1 MKIRNIF
8 GLALAAALVFGSCT
22 DEKDMTKV
30 DQWLGGKFNQE
41 ILWDVDS
48 LAFRRTSW
56 ETQDIADGLEMRK
69 SSIKMWGSVQSIS
82 YVTFSP
88 VLFNTALGYT
98 GSEGTVG
105 EIAGNYDDVLF
116 AINAGSFA
124 GGKAADF
131 LKVEGEVKNE
141 SVSERAEG
149 LFGINVKVVSE
160 NLSLTDVKLISDVTD
175 HAGFSSAIATG
186 AMLVRN
192 GEAMTTF
199 PEGEFYDARMARTFI
214 GLTAAG
220 NCVFGIIDGGVTGH
234 ADGATVKEAAVIAQ
248 LMGLKSAALLGCGDE
263 TTIWSKKDGV
273 LNAPSAGS
281 AGKVGSVIYVG
292 KGSVTVNGDGSKS
305 NPYIIGNHVHMM
317 LMRSLCPAGS
327 TTYLSLEN
335 DIDMSSVKVWT
346 PLNYDSGF
354 TRQIHFEGNGKTISN
369 FAPESFVGDDQTT
382 PASYPSLFGVLYG
395 SCKNVTIKDAK
406 IIKDAETAAI
416 GILGGYLGTVQNNI
430 SMPANIENVH
440 VINAEIVGKSDLG
453 LFGGQS
459 RDATCINCTATGK
472 IVIGN
477 MANSGG
483 NGGFIGRAA
492 GKTVFENCTSDVH
505 YSASVNL
512 GKSFRLGG
520 ILGYAATIGGSDL
533 TRDKLVI
540 KRCSA
545 AGTLFNDKYSSQAV
559 GGLVGYMGM
568 PNAEITESFST
579 INIEGGR
586 TDVSGA
592 GGNTQCV
599 GGLIGICSTAT
610 KCTIAN
616 CYSTSSKD
624 FIVGQKSGGIV
635 GQLEKGLLVIQNSYS
650 NYVING
656 YSGLGGIIGVATA
669 APTVEVEGCIAWNPS
684 ITAFRDAGDKYSSG
698 ALAGCILGKCSFTK
712 SYRHPSMQFTDPF
725 RTMKNHDDIVN
736 GTPANDNADN
746 PAGTANQ
753 NAFDGQPS
761 VETTLTA
768 TALKAGWSETF
779 WDFSGDEPKLVWTL
793 SK

>member
-30 DQWLGGKFNQE
+30 DQWLGEKFNQE

-56 ETQDIADGLEMRK
+56 ETQDIADGLQMRK

-149 LFGINVKVVSE
+149 LFGFNVKEVSAD
-160 NLSLTDVKLISDVTD
+160 LSLTDVKLISDVTD

-292 KGSVTVNGDGSKS
+292 KGSVTVNGDGSES
-305 NPYIIGNHVHMM
+305 NPYIIDNHVHMM
-317 LMRSLCPAGS
+317 LMRSLCPAG
-327 TTYLSLEN
+327 TTNYFRMESDVDMT
-335 DIDMSSVKVWT
+335 DIKNWT
-346 PLNYDSGF
+346 PVNYEDPF
-354 TRQIHFEGNGKTISN
+354 TRIIHFDGNGKTISN
-369 FAPESFVGDDQTT
+369 FAPDSFVADDQVT
-382 PASYPSLFGVLYG
+382 AAAYPSFFGVLWG
-395 SCKNVTIKDAK
+395 SCKNVTFKNPKVLAPSDNPS
-406 IIKDAETAAI
+406 AA
-416 GILGGYLGTVQNNI
+416 GVLGGFVGTGDK
-430 SMPANIENVH
+430 PATVENVH
-440 VINAEIVGKSDLG
+440 VVDGMVTGGRDVA

-459 RDATCINCTATGK
+459 RDASYKDCTA
-472 IVIGN
+472 
-477 MANSGG
+477 SGTVVG
-483 NGGFIGRAA
+483 GSTDAGGFIGRGA
-492 GKTVFENCTSDVH
+492 GKLSMENCHSDVH
-505 YSASVNL
+505 LSAAVNP
-512 GKSFRLGG
+512 GSNFRYGG
-520 ILGYAATIGGSDL
+520 LIGFAATIGGADL
-533 TRDKLVI
+533 ERDKLTI
-540 KRCSA
+540 NRCSST
-545 AGTLFNDKYSSQAV
+545 GTIFNDKYSTQTAA
-559 GGLVGYMGM
+559 GIVGYINI
-568 PNAEITESFST
+568 PTST
-579 INIEGGR
+579 INECYTTMTFEGGR
-586 TDVSGA
+586 TVEGGA
-592 GGNTQCV
+592 GGNLACC
-599 GGLIGICSTAT
+599 GGFAGIISVAST
-610 KCTIAN
+610 CTISN
-616 CYSTSSKD
+616 CYSASSI
-624 FIVGQKSGGIV
+624 FVVGQKSGGIA
-635 GQLEKGLLVIQNSYS
+635 GCLEKGTINIVNCYS
-650 NYVING
+650 TSDIYA
-656 YSGLGGIIGVATA
+656 YSGTGGIFGQTKVG
-669 APTVEVEGCIAWNPS
+669 TVNITNSFAWNPS
-684 ITAFRDAGDKYSSG
+684 VYTFRAADKYSSG
-698 ALAGCILGKCSFTK
+698 AVVGSAAGSCSFVGCLRNPNMEF
-712 SYRHPSMQFTDPF
+712 YDPF
-725 RTMKNHDDIVN
+725 RTIKNHGDLMN
-736 GTPANDNADN
+736 GTPENDAAEN
-746 PAGTANQ
+746 PDKPTANN
-753 NAFDGQPS
+753 NAYDGMPS
-761 VETTLTA
+761 TEATLTA

-793 SK
+793 AK